1 MRVIKYYIISFFIL
15 FGSTHLSSQ
24 IIEKITINHY
34 EYMNESYKYGEMDS
48 IFVKSQAANTHFLKA
63 KEQFKTSKSLGFI
76 SLASLGLGVTGIVI
90 VVNSDGFFFNND
102 PALGTGS
109 AMMAIG
115 GLFGAIMG
123 ISGLIAKS
131 SAKKNQRRSVSIF
144 NQEQSDLIPEKRN
157 VELNVIAKNGIG
169 IQMKF

>member
-1 MRVIKYYIISFFIL
+1 MRVIKYFIISFFIL

-34 EYMNESYKYGEMDS
+34 EYMNETFKYGEMDS
-48 IFVKSQAANTHFLKA
+48 IFVKSSEANAHFLRA
-63 KEQFKTSKSLGFI
+63 KKQFKTSKSLGYI
-76 SLASLGLGVTGIVI
+76 SLASLGVGVTGIVI
-90 VVNSDGFFFNND
+90 AGNSVGFLSND
-102 PALGTGS
+102 PALGAGL
-109 AMMAIG
+109 AMMVIG

-123 ISGLIAKS
+123 TSGLIALS